1 MAYTGPMRRL
11 LPFLLFLGLPVWG
24 QGVEALWARACA
36 QCHGEKA
43 QGVRP
48 YPGLGEAASLF
59 ATPEGRRY
67 LVLVVLYGKKGASGL
82 MPGFAQLKD
91 EELAALLN
99 HLLALLKA
107 KGEAFKPEDIKKE
120 RGQNLAPDQIKRP

>member
-1 MAYTGPMRRL
+1 MKRL
-11 LPFLLFLGLPVWG
+11 LPLLLLFLPALA
-24 QGVEALWARACA
+24 QGPEALWAKTCA
-36 QCHGEKA
+36 QCHGERA

-48 YPGLGEAASLF
+48 YPGLGEVASLL

-67 LVLVVLYGKKGASGL
+67 LILVVLYGKKGASGL

-99 HLLALLKA
+99 HLMALLKA
-107 KGEAFKPEDIKKE
+107 KGEPFKPEEIKKE

>member
-1 MAYTGPMRRL
+1 MKRL
-11 LPFLLFLGLPVWG
+11 LPLLLLFLPALA
-24 QGVEALWARACA
+24 QGPEALWAKTCA

-48 YPGLGEAASLF
+48 YPGLGEAASLL

-67 LVLVVLYGKKGASGL
+67 LILVVLYGKKGASGL

-91 EELAALLN
+91 EDLAALLN
-99 HLLALLKA
+99 HLMALLKA
-107 KGEAFKPEDIKKE
+107 KGEPFKPEEIKKE

>member
-1 MAYTGPMRRL
+1 MKRL
-11 LPFLLFLGLPVWG
+11 LPLLLLFLPALA
-24 QGVEALWARACA
+24 QGPEALWAKTCA

-48 YPGLGEAASLF
+48 YPGLGEAASLL

-67 LVLVVLYGKKGASGL
+67 LILVVLYGKKGASGL

-99 HLLALLKA
+99 HLMALLKA
-107 KGEAFKPEDIKKE
+107 KGEPFKPEEIRKE

>member
-1 MAYTGPMRRL
+1 MNRL
-11 LPFLLFLGLPVWG
+11 LPLLLLLGLPVSA
-24 QGVEALWARACA
+24 QGAEALWARACA
-36 QCHGEKA
+36 QCHGERA
-43 QGVRP
+43 QGLRP
-48 YPGLGEAASLF
+48 YPGLGEAAPLF

-99 HLLALLKA
+99 HLLALLRA
-107 KGEAFKPEDIKKE
+107 KGEPFGPEDIRKE
-120 RGQNLAPDQIKRP
+120 RGQNLAPGQIRRP

>member
-1 MAYTGPMRRL
+1 MKRL
-11 LPFLLFLGLPVWG
+11 LPLLLLFLPALA
-24 QGVEALWARACA
+24 QGSEVLWAKTCA

-48 YPGLGEAASLF
+48 YPGLGEVASLL

-99 HLLALLKA
+99 HLMALLKA
-107 KGEAFKPEDIKKE
+107 KGEPFKPEEIKKE

>member
-1 MAYTGPMRRL
+1 MKRL
-11 LPFLLFLGLPVWG
+11 LPLLLLFLPALA
-24 QGVEALWARACA
+24 QGPEALWAKTCA

-48 YPGLGEAASLF
+48 YPGLGEAASLL
-59 ATPEGRRY
+59 ATPGGRRY
-67 LVLVVLYGKKGASGL
+67 LILVVLYGKKGASGL

-99 HLLALLKA
+99 HLMALLKA
-107 KGEAFKPEDIKKE
+107 KGEPFKPEEIKKE

>member
-1 MAYTGPMRRL
+1 MKRL
-11 LPFLLFLGLPVWG
+11 LPLLLLFLPALA
-24 QGVEALWARACA
+24 QGPEALWAKTCA

-48 YPGLGEAASLF
+48 YPGLGEAASLL

-67 LVLVVLYGKKGASGL
+67 LILVVLYGKKRASGL

-99 HLLALLKA
+99 HLMALLKA
-107 KGEAFKPEDIKKE
+107 KGEPFKPEEIKKE

>member
-1 MAYTGPMRRL
+1 MKRL
-11 LPFLLFLGLPVWG
+11 LPLLLLFLPALA
-24 QGVEALWARACA
+24 QGPEALWAKTCA

-48 YPGLGEAASLF
+48 YPGLGGAASLL

-67 LVLVVLYGKKGASGL
+67 LILVVLYGKKGASGL

-91 EELAALLN
+91 EEVAALLN
-99 HLLALLKA
+99 HLMALLKA
-107 KGEAFKPEDIKKE
+107 KGEPFKPEEIKKE

>member
-1 MAYTGPMRRL
+1 MKRL
-11 LPFLLFLGLPVWG
+11 LPLLLLFLPALA
-24 QGVEALWARACA
+24 QGPEALWAKTCA

-48 YPGLGEAASLF
+48 YPGLGEVASLL

-91 EELAALLN
+91 EELAVLLN
-99 HLLALLKA
+99 HLMALLKA
-107 KGEAFKPEDIKKE
+107 KGEPFKPEEIKKE

>member
-1 MAYTGPMRRL
+1 MRL
-11 LPFLLFLGLPVWG
+11 AFLLLLLGAVALG
-24 QGVEALWARACA
+24 QGDDPWKRLCA
-36 QCHGEKA
+36 QCHGERA

-48 YPGLGEAASLF
+48 YPGLQGVAPLF

-67 LVLVVLYGKKGASGL
+67 LVLVVLYGKKGEGGL

-99 HLLALLKA
+99 HLMALLKV
-107 KGEAFKPEDIKKE
+107 KGEPFKPEDVRRE
-120 RGQNLAPDQIKRP
+120 RGQNLAPDQIRRP